1 MKIPLSFVPPAYE
14 EETGVPSIESGQAAK
29 ISSSPGGRRSGG
41 GGFHRL
47 HALQEVMMI
56 KTHRA
61 NLACLVFIIILAG
74 AVTSL
79 FAKTH
84 ELYSP
89 DKKIK
94 VVIHVDREISYLVFY
109 DGKEILVPSPI
120 SLTIEGAG
128 VLGRE
133 PRLSG
138 VKLRTVNDKIIPPVK
153 EKRAVITDRFN
164 EAVLTFT
171 GNYGLVFRAY
181 DDGVAYRFFTKLKGR
196 VKVVS
201 EEVSFNFGRDN
212 SVYFPVAD
220 SFLSSF
226 ERNYSYLALTQVTAE
241 KMAFLPVLVDIR
253 DGPKVAI
260 TEADLD
266 DYPGLYLMGSPDRSP
281 RLSSQ
286 FAAYPLKEE
295 QKRDRTLAVAE
306 RAGYIADTEG
316 TRNFPWRIL
325 AIARRDGELIEN
337 DIVYRLS
344 RPLALKDTSWIKPGK
359 VAWDWWNDLNLFGV
373 DFESGINTRTYKYYV
388 DFAAK
393 YGIEYIILDEGWS
406 DPADLLKTHPAI
418 DMPELLAYARE
429 KNVGLILWC
438 VWLTLDRQLQEALD
452 LFERWGARGIKVD
465 FMDRDDQKVVNF
477 YKKVAVEA
485 AKRKLVVDFHGA
497 FKPTGLRREY
507 PNVLIREGVLGLEY
521 SKWSKSV
528 TPQHDLLI
536 PFIRMLAGPM
546 DFTPG
551 AMRNA
556 TEKNFQ
562 PVFSEPMSQGTR
574 CHQLAMYVVYESPLQ
589 MLSDSPSAYM
599 REPEI
604 MDFLGKVPTVWD
616 DTRALEAKVGD
627 YVVVARKSGE
637 EWYVGAMTDW
647 TPRELEIDFGFLGTG
662 EYKAE
667 AYADGTN
674 AARYASDYTK
684 TCLSVKA
691 GDRLKVRLAPGG
703 GWAAR
708 IHR

>member
-1 MKIPLSFVPPAYE
+1 MTAS
-14 EETGVPSIESGQAAK
+14 
-29 ISSSPGGRRSGG
+29 
-41 GGFHRL
+41 HR
-47 HALQEVMMI
+47 I
-56 KTHRA
+56 CR
-61 NLACLVFIIILAG
+61 ACLISILVLAG
-74 AVTSL
+74 AVSSL
-79 FAKTH
+79 SGKTH
-84 ELYSP
+84 EVYSP

-94 VVIHVDREISYLVFY
+94 VVIQVDTGISYSVFCDGREIL
-109 DGKEILVPSPI
+109 GPSSI

-128 VLGRE
+128 ILGRE
-133 PRLSG
+133 PHLSG
-138 VKLRTVNDKIIPPVK
+138 VKSRSANEKIIPTVK
-153 EKRAVITDRFN
+153 EKRAVIADRFN
-164 EAVLTFT
+164 EAVLTFK

-181 DDGVAYRFFTKLKGR
+181 DDGVAYRFFTRLKGR
-196 VKVVS
+196 VKVLS
-201 EEVSFNFGRDN
+201 EEVSYKFGRDH
-212 SVYFPVAD
+212 SVYFPVAE

-226 ERNYSYLALTQVTAE
+226 ERNYSYLALSQVTAE
-241 KMAFLPVLVDIR
+241 KMAFLPVLVDIK

-266 DYPGLYLMGSPDRSP
+266 DYPGLYLSGSADGSAA
-281 RLSSQ
+281 LHGM

-295 QKRDRTLAVAE
+295 LKRDRTLAVAE
-306 RAGYIADTEG
+306 RAGYIADTNGSRE
-316 TRNFPWRIL
+316 FPWRVL

-337 DIVYRLS
+337 DIVYRLA
-344 RPLALKDTSWIKPGK
+344 RPLALKDTSWIQPGK

-373 DFESGINTRTYKYYV
+373 DFEAGINTKTYKHYV
-388 DFAAK
+388 DFAAR

-406 DPADLLKTHPAI
+406 DAEDLLKTNPALE
-418 DMPELLAYARE
+418 MPELLSYARD

-438 VWLTLDRQLQEALD
+438 VWLTLDRQLDEALD
-452 LFERWGARGIKVD
+452 LFGKWGVRGIKVD

-477 YKKVAVEA
+477 YKRVAAEA

-507 PNVLIREGVLGLEY
+507 PNVLTREGVLGLEY

-528 TPQHDLLI
+528 TPEHDLLI

-556 TEKNFQ
+556 AEKSFQ

-574 CHQLAMYVVYESPLQ
+574 CHQLAMFVVYESPLQ

-616 DTRALEAKVGD
+616 ETVGLEAGVGD
-627 YVVVARKSGE
+627 FVAVARKSGDD
-637 EWYVGAMTDW
+637 WYVGAMTDW
-647 TPRELEIDFGFLGTG
+647 APRELEIDFWFLGAG
-662 EYKAE
+662 EYRADV
-667 AYADGTN
+667 YADGAN
-674 AARYASDYTK
+674 AARYASDYTRARL
-684 TCLSVKA
+684 TVKA

-708 IHR
+708 LSNYTKAGE

>member
-1 MKIPLSFVPPAYE
+1 LPGLCFFRS
-14 EETGVPSIESGQAAK
+14 ETRWE
-29 ISSSPGGRRSGG
+29 
-41 GGFHRL
+41 
-47 HALQEVMMI
+47 EVMMFT
-56 KTHRA
+56 THRA
-61 NLACLVFIIILAG
+61 NLACHVLIFLLAG
-74 AVTSL
+74 AGTSL
-79 FAKTH
+79 FAKTL

-94 VVIHVDREISYLVFY
+94 VVIQVDREISYSIFC
-109 DGKEILVPSPI
+109 DEKEILSQSPI

-128 VLGRE
+128 ILGKE

-138 VKLRTVNDKIIPPVK
+138 VKSRTVDDKIMPPVK

-164 EAVLTFT
+164 EAVLTFK
-171 GNYGLVFRAY
+171 GNYGLIFRAY

-201 EEVSFNFGRDN
+201 EEVSFKFGRDH
-212 SVYFPVAD
+212 SVYFPVTD

-226 ERNYSYLALTQVTAE
+226 ERNYSYLPLSRITAE
-241 KMAFLPVLVDIR
+241 KIAFLPVLVEIP

-266 DYPGLYLMGSPDRSP
+266 DYPGLYLTGSPDGSP
-281 RLSSQ
+281 NLSGK

-295 QKRDRTLAVAE
+295 LKRDRTLAVVE
-306 RAGYIADTEG
+306 RAEYIADTNGVRE
-316 TRNFPWRIL
+316 FPWRVL
-325 AIARRDGELIEN
+325 AIARRDGDLIEN
-337 DIVYRLS
+337 DIVYRLA
-344 RPLALKDTSWIKPGK
+344 RTPALKDTSWIRPGK

-373 DFESGINTRTYKYYV
+373 DFESGINTQTYKYYI

-393 YGIEYIILDEGWS
+393 FGIEYIILDEGWS
-406 DPADLLKTHPAI
+406 DPADLLKTNPAI
-418 DMPELLAYARE
+418 DMAELLSYARE
-429 KNVGLILWC
+429 KNVGLVLWC
-438 VWLTLDRQLQEALD
+438 VWLTLDRQLQEALN
-452 LFERWGARGIKVD
+452 LFESWGVRGIKVD

-477 YKKVAVEA
+477 YKKVAAEA

-507 PNVLIREGVLGLEY
+507 PNILTREGVLGLEY
-521 SKWSKSV
+521 NKWSKSV
-528 TPQHDLLI
+528 TPEHDLLI

-556 TEKNFQ
+556 AEKNFQ

-604 MDFLGKVPTVWD
+604 MDFLAKVPTVWD
-616 DTRALEAKVGD
+616 ETKALDAKVGD
-627 YVVVARKSGE
+627 YIIVARKSGE

-647 TPRELEIDFGFLGTG
+647 TPRELEVDFGFLGAG
-662 EYKAE
+662 NYKAE
-667 AYADGTN
+667 IFADGAN
-674 AARYASDYTK
+674 ASRYASDYTK
-684 TCLSVKA
+684 TSLVIKA
-691 GDRLKVRLAPGG
+691 GERMKVKLAPGG

-708 IHR
+708 LFNKTK